1 MKVFVPQFKH
11 INKSVLPLR
20 FGVSITQTHQS
31 FCELT
36 NYQYDDE
43 GTKRQRGDEKS
54 RGNKH
59 YLGTLIVNNEDR
71 NDQPINLKG
80 RFVISPPREGHERD
94 VVVTALRED
103 IENLKSDIAVTKH
116 LEGMLKRGRVTTQEI
131 IEYFHP
137 EYMSGKINESNDL
150 EDVFQNLIRPI
161 KAQALPS
168 VTKADQGILESADE
182 IIASIDELELEG
194 KESGSKNEV
203 SLNRR
208 RPLTFKPLH
217 LKPSVKF
224 EYVMAEAYV
233 VDAGRTDGKVW
244 VECINSK
251 GETQRLQSFTLR
263 SHLAHHHDHAAQYLV
278 NQKGERAFFAICVSP
293 QYEGV
298 LAESVTSIALQL
310 MQQG

>member
-36 NYQYDDE
+36 NYEYDDE

-161 KAQALPS
+161 KAEAIPS
-168 VTKADQGILESADE
+168 VTKADQGIVECADE
-182 IIASIDELELEG
+182 IISSINELELEG
-194 KESGSKNEV
+194 GEPGSPNGK
-203 SLNRR
+203 SPNRK
-208 RPLTFKPLH
+208 RPLTYKPLH
-217 LKPSVKF
+217 LKSSIKF
-224 EYVMAEAYV
+224 KYVMAEAYV
-233 VDAGRTDGKVW
+233 VDAGRADGKVW

-251 GETQRLQSFTLR
+251 GEIQKLQSFALR
-263 SHLAHHHDHAAQYLV
+263 SHLAHHHEHAVRYLE
-278 NQKGERAFFAICVSP
+278 NRKGERAFFAICMSP
-293 QYEGV
+293 GYEGT
-298 LAESVTSIALQL
+298 LAESVTSIALHL
-310 MQQG
+310 MR